1 VIVLL
6 IGAKG
11 RLGRVVYDRLFSK
24 HSLLLINHED
34 NEFPKADVLIN
45 CAGKVIFGSVTKLE
59 KFEVEDLVQSNIVLP
74 WAIAK
79 KFILAGGKHIINIGS
94 TRSLSIAP
102 NKAIYS
108 ATKYALKALSESINL
123 DYEGKTKAT
132 LICPGNFTN
141 DNKLLEEVVDAIE
154 FAILHPDTKE
164 IIVGGKI

>member
-11 RLGRVVYDRLFSK
+11 RLGKVVYNRLVSK
-24 HSLLLINHED
+24 HSLIVINHEED
-34 NEFPKADVLIN
+34 EFPKADVLIN
-45 CAGKVIFGSVTKLE
+45 CAGKVIFGSVTELE
-59 KFEVEDLVQSNIVLP
+59 RFEVESLVQSNIVLP
-74 WAIAK
+74 WTIAK

-94 TRSLSIAP
+94 TRSLSVAP

-108 ATKYALKALSESINL
+108 ATKHALKALSESINL

-141 DNKLLEEVVDAIE
+141 DNKLLEEIVDAIE
-154 FAILHPDTKE
+154 FVIFHPDTKE
-164 IIVGGKI
+164 IVVGGKI